1 MGDPTFMALSGV
13 VLDRL
18 RAATPAAPSPQYG
31 PPTATA

>member
-18 RAATPAAPSPQYG
+18 RAATPAAPSPQHG